1 MAVEIIMPKLGVDMQ
16 EGEIIEWKK
25 AEGELV
31 QEGDILLE
39 IMSDK
44 TNMEIEAEDSGML
57 LKIVHEAGD
66 VVPVTEIIGYLGAEG
81 EVIDE
86 VAQVTPEQAAADLTA
101 AGLEVPKAVTADVTS
116 EQKTPLAADEYDM
129 IVVGGGG
136 PAGYYAAISWRCAAR
151 WQNCYPLKIRI
162 W

>member
-81 EVIDE
+81 EVID
-86 VAQVTPEQAAADLTA
+86 
-101 AGLEVPKAVTADVTS
+101 
-116 EQKTPLAADEYDM
+116 
-129 IVVGGGG
+129 
-136 PAGYYAAISWRCAAR
+136 
-151 WQNCYPLKIRI
+151 
-162 W
+162 